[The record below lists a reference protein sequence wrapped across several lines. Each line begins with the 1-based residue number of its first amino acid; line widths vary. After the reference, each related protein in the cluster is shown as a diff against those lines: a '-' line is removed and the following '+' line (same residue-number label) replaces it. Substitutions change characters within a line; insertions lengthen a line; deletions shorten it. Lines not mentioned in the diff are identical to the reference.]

1 MNLIRLA
8 KRFPRFSHFRHFSY
22 LTKANL
28 ANLERF
34 GKILP
39 MDRVPLAV
47 GGRVDDFD
55 LLLVEAEAEP
65 AAALWCEKDPNSS
78 RGAEDAS
85 FWQPANLPSGKENA
99 CSSPKLKNKCFF
111 AATLEYSKTYVS
123 FVQMQF
129 SGMRTPRRL
138 D

>member
-1 MNLIRLA
+1 
-8 KRFPRFSHFRHFSY
+8 
-22 LTKANL
+22 
-28 ANLERF
+28 
-34 GKILP
+34 

-99 CSSPKLKNKCFF
+99 CSSPKLKNNF

-138 D
+138 DLFCSR